1 MVPTYCC
8 EQHVVQE
15 QGHEHNE
22 QDETAWTAAPGQQIR
37 PRIVGEQVEQHGEEE
52 EKEEEEEE
60 ERRVGQPWPI
70 VLELLRKS
78 PRLETDVWTRAVPS
92 ETRESLSNEVPAKQA
107 TFNDPNSS

>member
-1 MVPTYCC
+1 MQCSIYVIVQCYINSVDEQCLKLVPTYGC

-52 EKEEEEEE
+52 EEE
-60 ERRVGQPWPI
+60 
-70 VLELLRKS
+70 
-78 PRLETDVWTRAVPS
+78 
-92 ETRESLSNEVPAKQA
+92 
-107 TFNDPNSS
+107 